1 MSENHN
7 TFDRL
12 SFSDMRRM
20 VDDRDTDGK
29 TFFLGHDFAMI
40 KGYNKVFDNILNRKA
55 PFLVEDSRFLLLMR
69 GEADVTVNLINRRFH
84 AGMLIYVGR
93 GSVAQ
98 INRVSPDFM
107 PHGMLMG
114 DAFLNLAFDGRL
126 PVSLCGSDSLFHML
140 LSEHDMAV
148 LSGMMRVIWDVV
160 HQTPFCRDA
169 VLGMASAFVNYADWL
184 RQRQISSPVNVRSRG
199 REVFER
205 FITLVNT
212 HCRDER
218 QLSFYAGRMCMCERY
233 LGTLVRK
240 ASGVTAKEWIDRA
253 VVTAAKVMLC
263 HTRMPVGEIAYRL
276 HFAND
281 SFFCK
286 YFRRL
291 TGVTPTEFRSE
302 YDSLKKVTSDA

>member
-114 DAFLNLAFDGRL
+114 DDFLNLAFDGRL
-126 PVSLCGSDSLFHML
+126 PVSLCGSESSFHMV

-148 LSGMMRVIWDVV
+148 LSGMMRVI
-160 HQTPFCRDA
+160 
-169 VLGMASAFVNYADWL
+169 
-184 RQRQISSPVNVRSRG
+184 
-199 REVFER
+199 
-205 FITLVNT
+205 
-212 HCRDER
+212 
-218 QLSFYAGRMCMCERY
+218 
-233 LGTLVRK
+233 
-240 ASGVTAKEWIDRA
+240 
-253 VVTAAKVMLC
+253 
-263 HTRMPVGEIAYRL
+263 
-276 HFAND
+276 
-281 SFFCK
+281 
-286 YFRRL
+286 
-291 TGVTPTEFRSE
+291 
-302 YDSLKKVTSDA
+302 

>member
-1 MSENHN
+1 
-7 TFDRL
+7 
-12 SFSDMRRM
+12 M

-29 TFFLGHDFAMI
+29 TFFFGHDFAMI

-84 AGMLIYVGR
+84 TGMLIYVGR

-126 PVSLCGSDSLFHML
+126 PVSLCGSESSFHML
-140 LSEHDMAV
+140 LPEHDMAV

-160 HQTPFCRDA
+160 HQSPFCRDA

-184 RQRQISSPVNVRSRG
+184 RQRQISSPLNVRSRG

-302 YDSLKKVTSDA
+302 YDSLKKVTTDA

>member
-1 MSENHN
+1 
-7 TFDRL
+7 
-12 SFSDMRRM
+12 
-20 VDDRDTDGK
+20 
-29 TFFLGHDFAMI
+29 
-40 KGYNKVFDNILNRKA
+40 
-55 PFLVEDSRFLLLMR
+55 
-69 GEADVTVNLINRRFH
+69 
-84 AGMLIYVGR
+84 MLIYVGR

-98 INRVSPDFM
+98 INRVSHDFM

-114 DAFLNLAFDGRL
+114 DDFLNLAFDGRL
-126 PVSLCGSDSLFHML
+126 PVSLCGSESSFHML
-140 LSEHDMAV
+140 LPEHDMAV

-160 HQTPFCRDA
+160 HQSPFCRDA